1 MIGGHLLAE
10 HGIAGEEDYVLGQVP
25 PSRLAETLTT
35 TELRTNPAS
44 FFHGDP
50 NSGAGRRRRP
60 KFELPVLTRK
70 WRSLFR
76 VIRDHF
82 LLMSEGIGVNM
93 NVPVV
98 TRCPGLLRLTM
109 AEAGVETLLDFSTGV
124 RVFLEKAHDDDAL
137 FGHYLTLEA
146 PHLYMD
152 KCHIYMD
159 ICDVC
164 GCCDCEQCPTYT
176 SSFLKRVECNYVCR
190 YRRSDRC
197 GVLVELSLMTH
208 YINTE

>member
-1 MIGGHLLAE
+1 
-10 HGIAGEEDYVLGQVP
+10 VLGQVP